1 MKKLLTL
8 TIIVLTMAFTTEATA
23 QKFSGLDMSICDI
36 TYYKTDRNSPP
47 LIKVVYSRPL
57 KKGRDLFGSSSLGTY
72 GKVWRTGAN
81 ESTEIQLFSDMKFG
95 NKSIKAGTYSLFT
108 IPGEKEWTIILNSDL
123 NTWGAYSYK
132 EANDVARISVPAT
145 TADKD
150 IDAFSIVFDDKG
162 NMHIGWGT
170 TRVAVPFTK

>member
-1 MKKLLTL
+1 M
-8 TIIVLTMAFTTEATA
+8 
-23 QKFSGLDMSICDI
+23 
-36 TYYKTDRNSPP
+36 
-47 LIKVVYSRPL
+47 
-57 KKGRDLFGSSSLGTY
+57 GTY

-95 NKSIKAGTYSLFT
+95 GKNIKAGTYSLFT

-123 NTWGAYSYK
+123 NAWGSFSYK

-150 IDAFSIVFDDKG
+150 IDAFSIAFDDKG